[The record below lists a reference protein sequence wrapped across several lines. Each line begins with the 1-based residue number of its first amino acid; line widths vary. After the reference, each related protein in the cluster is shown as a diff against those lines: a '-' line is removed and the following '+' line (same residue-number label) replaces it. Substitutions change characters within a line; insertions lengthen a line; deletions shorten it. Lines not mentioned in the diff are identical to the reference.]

1 MAMTSESVTIT
12 ADTAAQFLPAAAAQ
26 TGQGKDTAV
35 TAAATESADKSA
47 DKTASAVPVD
57 TVVISDQVQKANQEP
72 RKEEPVKKETD
83 QQARKKESEGR
94 TMGHVL
100 FVYNLRGDL
109 RVRFMDSKNKL
120 IYQIPPV
127 MVAKTMDLMS
137 QFTDTVNMK
146 A

>member
-1 MAMTSESVTIT
+1 MTSESVSIT
-12 ADTAAQFLPAAAAQ
+12 ADTAAQLLPATAQ
-26 TGQGKDTAV
+26 AGQGKDTAV
-35 TAAATESADKSA
+35 TAAAESADKPT

-57 TVVISDQVQKANQEP
+57 RVVISDQVQKANQEP

-83 QQARKKESEGR
+83 QQARKKEPEGR
-94 TMGHVL
+94 TMGHIL
-100 FVYNLRGDL
+100 YVYNLRGDL

-127 MVAKTMDLMS
+127 MVAKTMDLMNR
-137 QFTDTVNMK
+137 FDKTVNTK

>member
-1 MAMTSESVTIT
+1 MTSESVSIT
-12 ADTAAQFLPAAAAQ
+12 ADTATQLLPAATPQ

-35 TAAATESADKSA
+35 TAAAAESADKST
-47 DKTASAVPVD
+47 DKTASAAPVD
-57 TVVISDQVQKANQEP
+57 RVVISDQAQKTNQEP

-83 QQARKKESEGR
+83 QQARKKESDGR
-94 TMGHVL
+94 TMGHIL
-100 FVYNLRGDL
+100 YVYNLRGDL

-137 QFTDTVNMK
+137 RFAKTVNTK

>member
-1 MAMTSESVTIT
+1 MAMTSEGVSIT
-12 ADTAAQFLPAAAAQ
+12 ADSAVPLSSVAAAVQ

-35 TAAATESADKSA
+35 AAAAESVDKA
-47 DKTASAVPVD
+47 TDKAAAAAPVD
-57 TVVISDQVQKANQEP
+57 TVVISDQVQKADQEP
-72 RKEEPVKKETD
+72 RKEEVVNRETD
-83 QQARKKESEGR
+83 RQVSKQGSGGR

-109 RVRFMDSKNKL
+109 RIRFMDSKNML

-137 QFTDTVNMK
+137 QFATAVNTR